1 MARGRVGPL
10 GELRIVAAQIDGA
23 VRRQD
28 DLEVMRGELIR
39 QALGDGLPVE
49 RIARAARL
57 TTVEVER
64 LRQVPGPERP
74 GERADAERHGVA
86 WSIEEAR
93 LERETPRFSPA
104 LGEDLELGDEA
115 AGHLRLVDRAEHRR

>member
-64 LRQVPGPERP
+64 LRQVAGPERP
-74 GERADAERHGVA
+74 GERADAERHGGGVEHRG
-86 WSIEEAR
+86 SS
-93 LERETPRFSPA
+93 L
-104 LGEDLELGDEA
+104 
-115 AGHLRLVDRAEHRR
+115 RAEDQRAAQEAP